1 MKLVNLVA
9 PLLPKYIGM
18 IFFENFSLSLIEKCV
33 PQGSQWMQSSLDS
46 SETMPCRTVGKES
59 GLDPTSSSKD
69 DGDGENSSL
78 LMEKRSTSSGS
89 WILKLDSIMM
99 VFN

>member
-1 MKLVNLVA
+1 
-9 PLLPKYIGM
+9 
-18 IFFENFSLSLIEKCV
+18 
-33 PQGSQWMQSSLDS
+33 MQSSLDS

-99 VFN
+99 MVYQLNVSITLHIGASSQG